1 MRKLINKA
9 KRLWRRSMV
18 FLRRVKLPGFEGLSL
33 YDVLRFFYTG
43 LTDSKFTLMSAAMA
57 YNFFISLFSTLFL
70 IFLFIPRI
78 PIAELESK
86 IIEMISNIVPNQG
99 ITAVEKAV
107 NAYLTQT
114 NSDTWLVILM
124 ILLSIWGAIRGVL
137 AMMKAFTKN
146 EETFKNRGFFELYGT
161 ALLIFMTLGVLVIVS
176 AALLIVGRE
185 FLDWMW
191 ESGFLSENINLFLLQ
206 TLRYLL
212 TLLTIFLAISTIY
225 YLGPATQKR
234 WNFFSPGAIT
244 AGVLILFAMI
254 GLDFFVQRFSDSTFN
269 AIYGS
274 ISTII
279 LLIVWFNYLSIMLL
293 IGFELNAAIDLA
305 ALHASPTKLPDPVPE
320 PELEMAE
327 SGSSSDKT

>member
-1 MRKLINKA
+1 
-9 KRLWRRSMV
+9 MV
-18 FLRRVKLPGFEGLSL
+18 LLRHIKLPGFKGLSL

-78 PIAELESK
+78 PIADLEAK
-86 IIEMISNIVPNQG
+86 IIEMIANVVPNQG
-99 ITAVEKAV
+99 IEAVEKAV
-107 NAYLTQT
+107 NAYLSGRS
-114 NSDTWLVILM
+114 SDTWLVVLM

-146 EETFKNRGFFELYGT
+146 EDTFKNRNFFELYGT
-161 ALLIFMTLGVLVIVS
+161 ALMIFLTLGILVIFS
-176 AALLIVGRE
+176 ASLLIIGRE

-191 ESGFLSENINLFLLQ
+191 ESGFLSESINLFLLQ

-212 TLLTIFLAISTIY
+212 TLMTIFLAISTIY
-225 YLGPATQKR
+225 YIAPATKKR

-305 ALHASPTKLPDPVPE
+305 ELHASPVSVPSPD
-320 PELEMAE
+320 PELEPVSADINAP
-327 SGSSSDKT
+327 SDS

>member
-1 MRKLINKA
+1 MRKLIDKG
-9 KRLWRRSMV
+9 KRFWRRTMV
-18 FLRRVKLPGFEGLSL
+18 VLRHIKLPGFKGLSL

-43 LTDSKFTLMSAAMA
+43 MTDSKFTLMSAAMA

-70 IFLFIPRI
+70 IFLFIPQI
-78 PIAELESK
+78 PIVDLEAR
-86 IIEMISNIVPNQG
+86 IIELLANVVPNQG
-99 ITAVEKAV
+99 IEAVEQAV
-107 NAYLTQT
+107 SAYLSGRS
-114 NSDTWLVILM
+114 SDTWLVVLM

-146 EETFKNRGFFELYGT
+146 EDTFKNRNFFELYGT
-161 ALLIFMTLGVLVIVS
+161 ALMIFLTLGVLVIVS
-176 AALLIVGRE
+176 ASLLIIGRE

-191 ESGFLSENINLFLLQ
+191 ENGFLSESINLFLLQ

-225 YLGPATQKR
+225 YIAPATKKR

-305 ALHASPTKLPDPVPE
+305 ELHASPVTVPE
-320 PELEMAE
+320 PEKEPELVSSE
-327 SGSSSDKT
+327 SSTPSDL